1 MADTL
6 TTELGLVKP
15 EINGPDTENVWGF
28 DLNDN
33 FDKIDARFA
42 LLPES
47 DAPLDGDFY
56 GRRQGAW
63 QRGTMHTDFASLSDR
78 VDDVE
83 AVNEAQDTALAGKA
97 DAVHEHVSSDVTD
110 FAEAVDDR
118 VANLLTAGPNI
129 TIQYDDVLNKMQISS
144 TGTGGSGGGGL
155 VNGDYGDITVGGFG
169 TTMTIDSGVVTYD
182 KIQNV
187 GADKLL
193 GTIAAGKVTEIGCTA
208 QGRKLINDVDAAAQR
223 ATLGLSS
230 MATEDAANFQHADPT
245 LTALAGLTAATGLLE
260 QTGPDTFTKRL
271 IGTTTAG
278 SIPTFA
284 DIEGR
289 YQYLDATLAALAYLD
304 ATAGLLEQTG
314 QDVFVKRTIGVGAAT
329 SIPTRADADAR
340 YATINSPVFT
350 GDARCVTP
358 AAGDNDTSIATTA
371 FVRNAA
377 VYKGGDTMT
386 GQLTVPGI
394 MSTSNIM
401 TTIGMGYYYYYN
413 SATNYAMANA
423 DGNGNI
429 NFYTGTAGPA
439 LRFQISA
446 GGVFT
451 MNGTLWTSGV
461 NCSGTVSG
469 AAVNSTG
476 NMSTAGTHYAGAFS
490 APAGTITNIN
500 CTNIAAANN
509 VSGANGTFSGQVT
522 FGNVHSYGSIYATTT
537 LSAGGA
543 ISGGY
548 GTLAGIQCN
557 GNLDCTNA
565 ITCAGPVYGAIF
577 VTTGSDMRKKTDLQ
591 PVVNAQEIIAA
602 TEVWNFQWT
611 EGYFEGKRDYGV
623 MAQHAIDVLP
633 EAVHHDEEKDIWS
646 VDYSKYVPILIAAV
660 KELRAE
666 ILELRE
672 QLGHGRARH

>member
-78 VDDVE
+78 VDAVEDV
-83 AVNEAQDTALAGKA
+83 NTAQDTALAGKA
-97 DAVHEHVSSDVTD
+97 DTVHEHLSSDVTD

-187 GADKLL
+187 GGDKLL
-193 GTIAAGKVTEIGCTA
+193 GTLVPGKVQEITCTA
-208 QGRKLINDVDAAAQR
+208 QARMLLNDADAAAQR

-245 LTALAGLTAATGLLE
+245 LTALAGLSATPGLLE
-260 QTGPDTFTKRL
+260 QTGPDIFTKRA
-271 IGTTTAG
+271 IGTTTAS
-278 SIPTFA
+278 SIPTFS
-284 DIEGR
+284 DIDGR
-289 YQYLDATLAALAYLD
+289 YQIVDATLTALSYLD
-304 ATAGLLEQTG
+304 VTPGLLEQTG
-314 QDVFVKRTIGVGAAT
+314 QDVFVKRALGVAAAT

-340 YATINSPVFT
+340 YALLNSPVFT

-377 VYKGGDTMT
+377 VYKGGDVMT
-386 GQLTVPGI
+386 GPLTVPGLNV
-394 MSTSNIM
+394 TSNIIM
-401 TTIGMGYYYYYN
+401 TIGMGYYYYYN
-413 SATNYAMANA
+413 SAANYAMSNA

-429 NFYTGTAGPA
+429 NFYTGTSAPA

-446 GGVFT
+446 GGTFT
-451 MNGTLWTSGV
+451 MQGSLWVVSI
-461 NCSGTVSG
+461 NASGTVTG

-490 APAGTITNIN
+490 APSGTITNFN
-500 CTNIAAANN
+500 CTNMVAANN
-509 VSGANGTFSGQVT
+509 INCNNGDVAGQWRV
-522 FGNVHSYGSIYATTT
+522 GSLHSYGSVYATST

-557 GNLDCTNA
+557 GDLNCSNTVY
-565 ITCAGPVYGAIF
+565 ITGPCYAATF
-577 VTTGSDMRKKTDLQ
+577 VPTGSDMRKKTDLQ
-591 PVVNAQEIIAA
+591 PITNAQEILAA

-611 EGYFEGKRDYGV
+611 EGYYEGKRDYGV

-633 EAVHHDEEKDIWS
+633 EAVHHDEEKDTWG

-666 ILELRE
+666 ILELRGE
-672 QLGHGRARH
+672 LARGRARY